1 MTDAAFDSARYRQ
14 VLGHFP
20 TGVCVV
26 AAFHQDQAVGMAIGS
41 FFSISL
47 DPPLVGF
54 CAAKGSST
62 WPKLRDAGKF
72 CINVLADD
80 QEDVSRVFASR
91 EADKFAGIGWDHSP
105 LGSPRITGAL
115 AWIDCELSVVHEAGD
130 HDIAI
135 GAVHDLHVAREGGPL
150 VFFRGGYGL

>member
-1 MTDAAFDSARYRQ
+1 MTEAAFDSARFRQ

-26 AAFHQDQAVGMAIGS
+26 AGLHENKPVGVAIGS
-41 FFSISL
+41 FFSVSL

-54 CAAKGSST
+54 CPGKASST
-62 WPKLRDAGKF
+62 WPKLKAAGSF
-72 CINVLADD
+72 CINILADD
-80 QEDVSRVFASR
+80 QEDISRVFASK
-91 EADKFAGIGWDHSP
+91 EADKFGGIGWDHSP
-105 LGSPRITGAL
+105 LGSPRLMGAL
-115 AWIDCELSVVHEAGD
+115 AWIDCKLDAVHDGGD

-135 GAVHDLHVAREGGPL
+135 GAVHDLRVAREGAPL